1 MDILIGFCLTL
12 LELAFVL
19 SGLLMLHGLRR
30 ILGTAPLFIALG
42 VLLIFAQFAGAAG
55 LALSLGYPGLDYPLS
70 SSMLTLPFLAIL
82 IVIYMTDGTLT
93 AQQIIIGMMTA
104 LGCYVY
110 LNIMTLTQC
119 RWPGYSLTQGPG
131 TETLAY
137 LLSTS
142 TRLMASTVVSLTV
155 DLFLV
160 PILI

>member
-1 MDILIGFCLTL
+1 MEILIGFCLTL
-12 LELAFVL
+12 LELAFIL

-55 LALSLGYPGLDYPLS
+55 LVLTLGYPGLDYPLS

-110 LNIMTLTQC
+110 LNIIESNFC
-119 RWPGYSLTQGPG
+119 IIACHFYNIN
-131 TETLAY
+131 
-137 LLSTS
+137 
-142 TRLMASTVVSLTV
+142 
-155 DLFLV
+155 DFLFNMWFKM
-160 PILI
+160 PFIIKIFFPNIWA